1 MKNSCCPLSTSR
13 QSDCELYIFLP
24 YCPERKT
31 SMGINPRKAI
41 NPRKQEK
48 NAPFLSILPRAEN
61 KHGLEMLK
69 TKIKRET
76 NHNAFLPYCYRRT
89 QNTEHWTVDTVPR
102 KVL

>member
-41 NPRKQEK
+41 NSR
-48 NAPFLSILPRAEN
+48 N
-61 KHGLEMLK
+61 K
-69 TKIKRET
+69 KRERVVM
-76 NHNAFLPYCYRRT
+76 FWPYSYMIKQAWT
-89 QNTEHWTVDTVPR
+89 LFPAVYYKLQKFANTLELHH
-102 KVL
+102 KL